1 MSKPIVRCRCGHQVL
16 AREVLRT
23 DLYERRASEGSSRE
37 YVYVKYRCQRC
48 KRMGEAFVPENRW
61 DRSILEP
68 AQNEM
73 NDNERDQFLDEAPIS
88 DDEILDFHQ
97 HLQALCNLN
106 DLHGTPREVS
116 PVDAV
121 QQPSAPNGE
130 VTDADQRR
138 AANPE
143 ASEQTPSSQASSVQ
157 AQAVHPTAPQATTSP
172 AVQLPGV
179 QSPSTQSS
187 PRGVKANPPENTP
200 PNQSS
205 AGCPPEEP
213 HSKVFR
219 GDTQ

>member
-1 MSKPIVRCRCGHQVL
+1 VL
-16 AREVLRT
+16 AKEVLRT

-48 KRMGEAFVPENRW
+48 KRMGEAFVPESRW

-88 DDEILDFHQ
+88 DDEVLDFHKR
-97 HLQALCNLN
+97 LQALSDLN
-106 DLHGTPREVS
+106 DLNGS
-116 PVDAV
+116 PQKSTSAADAMADAMQEHKV
-121 QQPSAPNGE
+121 PFAEATTTKADTNAPDTIPSS
-130 VTDADQRR
+130 
-138 AANPE
+138 AALAGAAPE
-143 ASEQTPSSQASSVQ
+143 A
-157 AQAVHPTAPQATTSP
+157 APQAP
-172 AVQLPGV
+172 A
-179 QSPSTQSS
+179 TQASGQAVAHAAKS
-187 PRGVKANPPENTP
+187 NPAENTP

>member
-16 AREVLRT
+16 AKEVLRT

-73 NDNERDQFLDEAPIS
+73 NDNERDQFLDEGPIS
-88 DDEILDFHQ
+88 DDEVLDFHQ
-97 HLQALCNLN
+97 RLQALSNLN
-106 DLHGTPREVS
+106 DLHSSPREAS
-116 PVDAV
+116 LPVDTS
-121 QQPSAPNGE
+121 PESSASGAK
-130 VTDADQRR
+130 VTEAGQRQT
-138 AANPE
+138 ATSE
-143 ASEQTPSSQASSVQ
+143 ASTQGPSE
-157 AQAVHPTAPQATTSP
+157 AVHPTTPQAATP
-172 AVQLPGV
+172 PLVQPPGV
-179 QSPSTQSS
+179 QPPSAQSS
-187 PRGVKANPPENTP
+187 ARGAKTNPPENTP

-219 GDTQ
+219 SDTQ